1 MISKVLSVVAGL
13 CLFMAG
19 ATTAQAEPR
28 VALVVGNSNYG
39 SEIGKL
45 PNPVNDANLVA
56 QALQQT
62 GFTVVKVTDV
72 DQKSLKRAIIEFGDK
87 LTAAG
92 PETTGL
98 FFYAGHGVQVK
109 GMNYLI
115 PVGADIGKESDV
127 GLEAISADEV
137 LQQMEYA
144 GARVNIVILDACRNN
159 PLARGFRSASRG
171 LAPMDAT
178 RGTFIAYSTSPGDV
192 SADGD
197 GKNSPYSAALAKTI
211 VQPGIGIEEA
221 FRDVRAQ
228 VMSATD
234 EKQVPWD
241 SSSLTAPFFFSGGIA
256 KPAAVTTAPAASS
269 LEVEKV
275 VWDAIKDSKQAGD
288 YQAYLD
294 QYPNGAFASIA
305 KSRMA
310 SLGGAPAPAPA
321 AATVAPTAA
330 KSGAEKAMWDSIS
343 TSKQAGD
350 YQAFLDQ
357 YPQGTYAPLARSR
370 LAELNRAVPAVPAQ
384 PQAAPA
390 ATAAPESTPAA
401 ESASPPAEE
410 SSGGIFGASPK
421 VEYDSK
427 GVDCRIM
434 DLNRS
439 ESECRNTKKP
449 KKPNKPRG

>member
-1 MISKVLSVVAGL
+1 MIGRIHAVVAAF
-13 CLFMAG
+13 CLLA
-19 ATTAQAEPR
+19 ATSFSAQAEPR
-28 VALVVGNSNYG
+28 FALVVGNSNYG
-39 SEIGKL
+39 PEIGKL
-45 PNPVNDANLVA
+45 PNPVNDAGVMA
-56 QALQQT
+56 QALTQT
-62 GFTVVKVTDV
+62 GFQVTKVTDV
-72 DQKSLKRAIIEFGDK
+72 DQQKLKRAIIEFGDK

-92 PETTGL
+92 ENATAL

-241 SSSLTAPFFFSGGIA
+241 SSSLTAPFFFQPSQFNTA
-256 KPAAVTTAPAASS
+256 SQAAPAPAAAPKAAANTSAPANI
-269 LEVEKV
+269 EIEKA
-275 VWDAIKDSKQAGD
+275 VWDGIKDSKQAGD

-294 QYPNGAFASIA
+294 QYPNGIFAQVA
-305 KSRMA
+305 RSRVA
-310 SLGGAPAPAPA
+310 SLGGGSGAPREQPAAPVVEPAAAVIPEPAPAPAPVPQEASTTDA
-321 AATVAPTAA
+321 AAAIPV
-330 KSGAEKAMWDSIS
+330 SAE
-343 TSKQAGD
+343 
-350 YQAFLDQ
+350 
-357 YPQGTYAPLARSR
+357 
-370 LAELNRAVPAVPAQ
+370 
-384 PQAAPA
+384 
-390 ATAAPESTPAA
+390 
-401 ESASPPAEE
+401 PAEVLD
-410 SSGGIFGASPK
+410 SRGVSCK
-421 VEYDSK
+421 VKDMS
-427 GVDCRIM
+427 
-434 DLNRS
+434 RS
-439 ESECRNTKKP
+439 EADIAKCKQTTR
-449 KKPNKPRG
+449 RGANGSDGGGGSKSTGSTRWQ